1 MTSSEPTA
9 PETPPR
15 RYRWRYGPMRL
26 AMPVL
31 AILGGI
37 AGIVRGIGDVQSHGD
52 PLFVYIGAGL
62 IVLAIISIFI
72 SRWQAKRGY

>member
-1 MTSSEPTA
+1 MTSSEPTDQ
-9 PETPPR
+9 ETPPR

-31 AILGGI
+31 AALGRL
-37 AGIVRGIGDVQSHGD
+37 ASIVRGIGDVQSHGD
-52 PLFVYIGAGL
+52 PLFVSIGAGL
-62 IVLAIISIFI
+62 IVLAIISVFI